1 MGTRAL
7 EWRRLKVT
15 PSECTCRSVLTISGG
30 RRDGQGES
38 SDFAS
43 PPTAV
48 GELWDFASWCNLQ
61 VHHHREVVAVA
72 AALGV
77 LALVAEAPRPADSG
91 LVADHA
97 LGRHLGRIGVAG
109 PCFVVEPAG

>member
-1 MGTRAL
+1 METRTL

-48 GELWDFASWCNLQ
+48 GGLWDSASWGNLQ
-61 VHHHREVVAVA
+61 VHHHREMVAVA

-77 LALVAEAPRPADSG
+77 LALVAEAPRPADPD

-97 LGRHLGRIGVAG
+97 LGWNLDRIG
-109 PCFVVEPAG
+109 